1 MKGFFMQ
8 PRVNFE
14 QPNQLSRYKAILG
27 VGAVFVTQFGSFLF
41 INARNIA
48 QPGMIA
54 ELDGMALFSWL
65 IALPALAGAAGTL
78 LSGKL
83 SDVYGR
89 RAVLLASL
97 GIFALG
103 LGLTAMVKSM
113 PALVAVTTFMSIG
126 HWPIIPLCFSAIGDL
141 FPPAERAKWTG
152 LLNLPGGIAA
162 FIGPVLGGV
171 VAESALGWRGLYWGT
186 IPLMLTA
193 AGLLAA
199 ALPNP
204 AQTIRP
210 KMDIAGMVVMVFA
223 TSALIFG
230 VSWLGQAGKFAMGAL
245 LLVLSLA
252 AWGAF
257 LQIEKRAEAPI
268 LDPQILANR
277 TFITAAGTG
286 LLSFFGTVS
295 ILAYSPIFVQEVMR
309 VSPTMSG
316 SMLTPYTVLAALI
329 GIPAGLLL
337 SKTGKYKGMYLLGYG
352 LGTLALFMLWRLTAE
367 SPAWLYVLATS
378 LAGLG
383 LGGLL
388 TLNTLVAQFA
398 VPKRLLGSAVGAVFF
413 FQMVGIAVA
422 PSLLGLLQRSAPT
435 LESGLKLVFLAGA
448 LALLLGLLIIATI
461 PQISMEGEAAEA
473 GEPLPAIPA
482 ES

>member
-1 MKGFFMQ
+1 MKPVFA
-8 PRVNFE
+8 
-14 QPNQLSRYKAILG
+14 QPNTSIQRKAALG
-27 VGAVFVTQFGSFLF
+27 VWAVFITQFVSFLF

-89 RAVLLASL
+89 RVVLPVSI
-97 GIFALG
+97 GIFLLG
-103 LGLTAMVKSM
+103 LGLSAAATSM
-113 PALVAVTTFMSIG
+113 TWLVAATTFMSIG

-141 FPPAERAKWTG
+141 FLPAERAKWTG

-162 FIGPVLGGV
+162 LIGPVLGGM
-171 VAESALGWRGLYWGT
+171 VAESAFGWRGLYWGT
-186 IPLMLTA
+186 IPLMLIA

-199 ALPNP
+199 ALPEP
-204 AQTIRP
+204 AQRVRP
-210 KMDIAGMVVMVFA
+210 KMDLWGMAAMVFA
-223 TSALIFG
+223 TSTLIFG
-230 VSWLGQAGKFAMGAL
+230 VSWLGEEGKFGMGAL

-252 AWGAF
+252 AWGGF
-257 LQIEKRAEAPI
+257 LQIEKRAESPI

-277 TFITAAGTG
+277 TFMTAAGTG

-295 ILAYSPIFVQEVMR
+295 VIAYSPIFVQEVMR
-309 VSPTMSG
+309 VSPTVNG
-316 SMLTPYTVLAALI
+316 SMLTPYTVLAAFI
-329 GIPAGLLL
+329 GLPVGFWL
-337 SKTGKYKGMYLLGYG
+337 SRTGKYKGMYVLGYA
-352 LGTLALFMLWRLTAE
+352 LGALALFLLWRLTAE
-367 SPAWLYVLATS
+367 SPVWFYVLATS

-383 LGGLL
+383 LGAVPM
-388 TLNTLVAQFA
+388 LNTLVAQFA
-398 VPKRLLGSAVGAVFF
+398 VPKHLLGSAVGAIFF

-435 LESGLKLVFLAGA
+435 LEGGLKLVFLAGA
-448 LALLLGLLIIATI
+448 LALLAGLLIISTI
-461 PQISMEGEAAEA
+461 PQISMEGETAETS
-473 GEPLPAIPA
+473 EPLPAMPA

>member
-8 PRVNFE
+8 SQVSFVPQDKSFKR
-14 QPNQLSRYKAILG
+14 KAALG
-27 VGAVFVTQFGSFLF
+27 VGAVFLTQFVSFLF

-54 ELDGMALFSWL
+54 ELDGMTLFSWL

-89 RAVLLASL
+89 RAVLLASI
-97 GIFALG
+97 GIFLLG
-103 LGLTAMVKSM
+103 LGLSAMVKSM

-126 HWPIIPLCFSAIGDL
+126 HWPIIPLCLSAIGDL

-152 LLNLPGGIAA
+152 LLNLPSGIAA
-162 FIGPVLGGV
+162 LIGPVLGGV
-171 VAESALGWRGLYWGT
+171 VAESAFGWRGLYWGT

-204 AQTIRP
+204 AQTTRP
-210 KMDIAGMVVMVFA
+210 KMDIWGMVVMVFA
-223 TSALIFG
+223 TSTLIFG
-230 VSWLGQAGKFAMGAL
+230 VSWLGEDGKSGMGAFL
-245 LLVLSLA
+245 LLLSLA
-252 AWGAF
+252 AWIGF
-257 LQIEKRAEAPI
+257 LRIEKRAEAPI
-268 LDPQILANR
+268 LDPQILASR
-277 TFITAAGTG
+277 TFLTAAGTG

-309 VSPTMSG
+309 VSPTVNG
-316 SMLTPYTVLAALI
+316 SMLTPYTVLAAFI
-329 GIPAGLLL
+329 GLPVGFWL
-337 SKTGKYKGMYLLGYG
+337 SKTKKYKGVYVIGYALATLSLL
-352 LGTLALFMLWRLTAE
+352 MLWQLTAE
-367 SPAWLYVLATS
+367 SPAWFYVLATS

-383 LGGLL
+383 LGALPM
-388 TLNTLVAQFA
+388 LNTLVAQFA
-398 VPKRLLGSAVGAVFF
+398 VPRRLLGSAVGAVFF

-435 LESGLKLVFLAGA
+435 LEEGLKLVFLAGA
-448 LALLLGLLIIATI
+448 IALLMGLLIILTI
-461 PQISMEGEAAEA
+461 PQISMEGEPAEA
-473 GEPLPAIPA
+473 DEPLPAVLA
-482 ES
+482 EG

>member
-1 MKGFFMQ
+1 MTPVFVQ
-8 PRVNFE
+8 SNIPT
-14 QPNQLSRYKAILG
+14 PSKAALG
-27 VGAVFVTQFGSFLF
+27 VGAVFITQFVSFLF

-65 IALPALAGAAGTL
+65 VALPALAGAAGTL

-89 RAVLLASL
+89 RVVLLASI
-97 GIFALG
+97 GIFLLG
-103 LGLTAMVKSM
+103 LGLSASATSM
-113 PALVAVTTFMSIG
+113 TWLVAATTFMSIG

-152 LLNLPGGIAA
+152 LLNLPSGIAA
-162 FIGPVLGGV
+162 LIGPVLGGV
-171 VAESALGWRGLYWGT
+171 VTESIFGWRGLYWGA
-186 IPLMLTA
+186 IPLMLAA

-204 AQTIRP
+204 APTSRP
-210 KMDIAGMVVMVFA
+210 KMDIPGMVVMIFA
-223 TSALIFG
+223 TTTLIFG
-230 VSWLGQAGKFAMGAL
+230 VSWLGEEGKLGMGAL

-252 AWGAF
+252 AWGGF
-257 LQIEKRAEAPI
+257 LQIEKRAESPI

-277 TFITAAGTG
+277 TFMTAAGAG

-309 VSPTMSG
+309 VSPTGNG
-316 SMLTPYTVLAALI
+316 SMLTPYTVLAAFV
-329 GIPAGLLL
+329 GLPVGFRL
-337 SKTGKYKGMYLLGYG
+337 SQTKKYKGMYILGYA
-352 LGTLALFMLWRLTAE
+352 LGTLSLFMLWQLTAE
-367 SPAWLYVLATS
+367 SPVWFYVLATS

-383 LGGLL
+383 LGALPM
-388 TLNTLVAQFA
+388 LNTLVAQFA

-413 FQMVGIAVA
+413 FQMIGIAVA

-448 LALLLGLLIIATI
+448 LALLAGLFIILTI

-473 GEPLPAIPA
+473 SEPLSAVPA